1 MAVLRNSMFQEILF
15 PSDADEA
22 FGSQGQLFLQKVL
35 RHHLAPDSVVQNFP
49 IVIFD
54 FETTGLDVYRDR
66 IIEIGAIKYEGGQRV
81 GDFSFLINPEVPLP
95 EIITKITGIT
105 SDMLADKPRI
115 ESVLPEFLQFID
127 KSVLVAHNAEFDL
140 NFLRSVA
147 GRQGYQIEYPCF
159 CTLKMA
165 RLLLPD
171 LESKNLDSLARHYE
185 LTFAARHRSVGDCE
199 VTGSVLTNLLAKE
212 GLHMRQWRD
221 FEAVQV
227 V

>member
-15 PSDADEA
+15 PTDSDEGLGA
-22 FGSQGQLFLQKVL
+22 QGQLFLQKVL
-35 RHHLAPDSVVQNFP
+35 RHHLSPESIVENYP

-66 IIEIGAIKYEGGQRV
+66 IIEIGAIKYVNGERV
-81 GDFSFLINPEVPLP
+81 ADFSYLINPEIPLP
-95 EIITKITGIT
+95 EVITKITGIT
-105 SDMLADKPRI
+105 PEMLEGQAVI
-115 ESVLPEFLQFID
+115 EDVLPEFLSFID

-140 NFLRSVA
+140 NFLKSVA

-165 RLLLPD
+165 RQLLPD
-171 LESKNLDSLARHYE
+171 LESKNLDTLAKHYD
-185 LTFAARHRSVGDCE
+185 LTFVARHRSIGDCE
-199 VTGSVLTNLLAKE
+199 VTGSVLRSLLAKE
-212 GLHMRQWRD
+212 GSAMKQWRD
-221 FEAVQV
+221 FETVQV

>member
-15 PSDADEA
+15 PGDADEA
-22 FGSQGQLFLQKVL
+22 FGSQGQLYLQKVL
-35 RHHLAPDSVVQNFP
+35 RHHLSPESIVANFP

-66 IIEIGAIKYEGGQRV
+66 IIEIGAIKYVGGQRV
-81 GDFSFLINPEVPLP
+81 GEFSYLIDPETPLP
-95 EIITKITGIT
+95 EVIVKITGIT
-105 SDMLADKPRI
+105 PEMLQGKPKI
-115 ESVLPEFLQFID
+115 ESVLPEFLHFID

-147 GRQGYQIEYPCF
+147 SRQGYQIEYPCF

-171 LESKNLDSLARHYE
+171 LESKNLDTLAKHYE
-185 LTFAARHRSVGDCE
+185 LSFAARHRSIGDCE
-199 VTGSVLTNLLAKE
+199 VTGSVLTKLLEKE
-212 GLHMRQWRD
+212 GLHMQRWRD

-227 V
+227 I

>member
-15 PSDADEA
+15 PSDSDES

-35 RHHLAPDSVVQNFP
+35 RHHLAPESLVQNHP
-49 IVIFD
+49 VVIFD

-66 IIEIGAIKYEGGQRV
+66 IIEIGAIKYVKGERV
-81 GDFSFLINPEVPLP
+81 GDFSFLINPEMPLP

-105 SDMLADKPRI
+105 DDMLVGKPLI
-115 ESVLPEFLQFID
+115 EEVLPEFLQFID

-140 NFLRSVA
+140 NFLRSVSS
-147 GRQGYQIEYPCF
+147 RLGYQIEYPCF

-171 LESKNLDSLARHYE
+171 LESKNLDTLAKHYN
-185 LTFAARHRSVGDCE
+185 LSFAARHRSIGDCE
-199 VTGSVLTNLLAKE
+199 VTGSVLSALLAKE
-212 GLHMRQWRD
+212 GLHLQQWKD

>member
-1 MAVLRNSMFQEILF
+1 F
-15 PSDADEA
+15 P
-22 FGSQGQLFLQKVL
+22 V
-35 RHHLAPDSVVQNFP
+35 
-49 IVIFD
+49 VIFD

-66 IIEIGAIKYEGGQRV
+66 IIEIGAIKYENGRRV
-81 GDFSFLINPEVPLP
+81 GDFSFLIDPEIPLP

-105 SDMLADKPRI
+105 DAMLEGQRKI
-115 ESVLPEFLQFID
+115 EGVLPEFLQFID
-127 KSVLVAHNAEFDL
+127 KCVLVAHNAEFDL

-147 GRQGYQIEYPCF
+147 SRQGYQIEYPCF

-171 LESKNLDSLARHYE
+171 LESKNLDTLAKHYE
-185 LTFAARHRSVGDCE
+185 LSFAARHRSIGDCE

-212 GLHMRQWRD
+212 GLHMQQWRD
-221 FEAVQV
+221 FESVQV

>member
-35 RHHLAPDSVVQNFP
+35 RHHLSPESIVMNFP
-49 IVIFD
+49 VVIFD

-66 IIEIGAIKYEGGQRV
+66 IIEIGAIKYENGRRV
-81 GDFSFLINPEVPLP
+81 GDFSFLIDPEIPLP

-105 SDMLADKPRI
+105 DAMLEGQRKI
-115 ESVLPEFLQFID
+115 EGVLPEFLQFID
-127 KSVLVAHNAEFDL
+127 KCVLVAHNAEFDL

-147 GRQGYQIEYPCF
+147 SRQGYQIEYPCF

-171 LESKNLDSLARHYE
+171 LESKNLDTLAKHYE
-185 LTFAARHRSVGDCE
+185 LSFAARHRSIGDCE

-212 GLHMRQWRD
+212 GLHMQQWRD
-221 FEAVQV
+221 FESVQV